1 MNGMD
6 RLYTIKQILINEKKV
21 NVSDLSKKFSVTE
34 ETIRRDLEKLENE
47 GFATRTYGGAVLN
60 NEEPVSNIPFYKRA
74 DHNLQAKQQI
84 AVLAKGILQN
94 LTTISADSSTTVMET
109 LKLLKNRSDLTIVTN
124 STEVLKELILS
135 EVTVISTGG
144 IFNKQSLSLQGVLA
158 EAALT
163 TYHVDAALI
172 SCKGVD
178 QELGITDSNEIEA
191 RLKKNMLDQA
201 DKVILLVDSSKFGR
215 KAFVHLCN
223 ISKIS
228 IIITDQEPSIEWKQY
243 LEKKGI
249 QLIF

>member
-124 STEVLKELILS
+124 STEVLKELILGS
-135 EVTVISTGG
+135 YGHI
-144 IFNKQSLSLQGVLA
+144 NWW
-158 EAALT
+158 
-163 TYHVDAALI
+163 D
-172 SCKGVD
+172 
-178 QELGITDSNEIEA
+178 
-191 RLKKNMLDQA
+191 
-201 DKVILLVDSSKFGR
+201 
-215 KAFVHLCN
+215 
-223 ISKIS
+223 
-228 IIITDQEPSIEWKQY
+228 
-243 LEKKGI
+243 I
-249 QLIF
+249 Q